1 MGLYPL
7 IRNALKEDA
16 DKDKRNKLINFFAY
30 VMARTA
36 FETTAPYNLVDIY
49 STIKTPTPLYS
60 LLDNVGS
67 VITYPFDLLLSNMQD
82 KKNKKDKIITRGAYR
97 GKTQLERD
105 LWKTTPFKNIIELND
120 ISSKRRY
127 YDTQIIGD

>member
-1 MGLYPL
+1 M
-7 IRNALKEDA
+7 KEDA
-16 DKDKRNKLINFFAY
+16 DKDKKNKLLNFFAY

-49 STIKTPTPLYS
+49 GTIKTPTPLYS

-67 VITYPFDLLLSNMQD
+67 VISYPLDILVSNTRD
-82 KKNKKDKIITRGAYR
+82 EKNKKTKIITRGAYR

-105 LWKTTPFKNIIELND
+105 LWKTTPFKNIIEL
-120 ISSKRRY
+120 
-127 YDTQIIGD
+127 